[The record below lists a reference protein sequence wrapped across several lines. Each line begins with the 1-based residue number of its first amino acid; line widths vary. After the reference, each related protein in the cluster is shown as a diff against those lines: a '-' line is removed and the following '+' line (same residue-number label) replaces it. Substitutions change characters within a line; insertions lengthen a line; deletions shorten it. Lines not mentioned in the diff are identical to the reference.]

1 MAIRRELDTLIAAA
15 METDSMDKARHWQ
28 SPPPARAPGDPL
40 LSVRALETPHLGPVD
55 LAVGAGGTLAIGGAS
70 GAGKSLL
77 LRAIADLDPHRGE
90 IRLDGIRCESFPP
103 VEWRRRVQL
112 LPADP
117 RWWHDT
123 VGHHFARFP
132 ASAAKALCLPQS
144 VTTWPVNRLSSG
156 ERQRLALLRCLAREP
171 RVLLLDEPTANL
183 DERNRERVESLLSR
197 YQQEH
202 GVAVIW
208 ISHDPAQRRRV
219 CAQPLILVRGGLE
232 PEQP

>member
-1 MAIRRELDTLIAAA
+1 
-15 METDSMDKARHWQ
+15 MDKARRWQ
-28 SPPPARAPGDPL
+28 NPPAGSAPDDPL

-55 LAVGAGGTLAIGGAS
+55 LTIGAGETIAIGGAS

-90 IRLDGIRCESFPP
+90 IRLDGIPSESYSP

-123 VGHHFARFP
+123 VGHHFPRFP
-132 ASAAKALCLPQS
+132 APAARALDLPQS

-183 DERNRERVESLLSR
+183 DERNRDRVESLLNR

-219 CAQPLILVRGGLE
+219 CAQPLILVGGTLE